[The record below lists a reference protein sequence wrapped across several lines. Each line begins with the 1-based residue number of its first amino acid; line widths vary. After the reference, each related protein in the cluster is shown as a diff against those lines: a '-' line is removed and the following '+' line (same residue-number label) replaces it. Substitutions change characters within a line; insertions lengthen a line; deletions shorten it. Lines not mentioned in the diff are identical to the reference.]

1 MNISITGGS
10 GHIGNCLIRELIT
23 KGYNIKALV
32 HNYNS
37 SLKNLDLELIT
48 GDLNDKTT
56 LEYLCAGADV
66 VYHLA
71 AQIAIDGSNKDLVY
85 STNVNGTKNLIEV
98 CIEKKVKRLIHFS
111 SIHAIDP
118 HPLNEV
124 LDENRAN
131 IGNTKIIYEKSKAE
145 SERIVI
151 EAKKNGLDVIV
162 LNPTAVIGPFDFKG
176 SYLGQALIKIYQNKL
191 PMLVPG
197 GYDWVDVR
205 DVVDAAIASITK
217 GRSGERYILSGHY
230 LSLREL
236 SSFIGKISHKKTPKL
251 IAPLFLAKI
260 GLPFIKIYSV
270 LANEHPL
277 YTSESLHILKNS
289 NRLISNE
296 KAKNELGYTTRSLE
310 ESLKDTFEWYKQN
323 GIIK

>member
-10 GHIGNCLIRELIT
+10 GHIGNCLIRELIN
-23 KGYNIKALV
+23 KGHKVKALV

-71 AQIAIDGSNKDLVY
+71 AQIVIDGSNKYLVY

-131 IGNTKIIYEKSKAE
+131 IGYTKIIYEKSKAE
-145 SERIVI
+145 SERII
-151 EAKKNGLDVIV
+151 LDAKMNGLDVIV

-230 LSLREL
+230 LSLKEL
-236 SSFIGKISHKKTPKL
+236 SSLIGKISNKKTPKL

-289 NRLISNE
+289 NSLISSK

-323 GIIK
+323 GIIN